1 MSDKIYKKLPGVL
14 QTTAIKN
21 FFESTVEQLFSKA
34 NVENIQGFIGN
45 KTSDDV
51 NVKGSYIPQPTV
63 TRRFYNVTPT
73 VNNIDPRTGK
83 SENLVFYDEF
93 IESLATYGVDVKN
106 HNRIFGEK
114 YNVFNIELTCR
125 NNIFA
130 GKFNNHAAT

>member
-21 FFESTVEQLFSKA
+21 FFESSVEQFFSKA

-114 YNVFNIELTCR
+114 LTKKR
-125 NNIFA
+125 
-130 GKFNNHAAT
+130 